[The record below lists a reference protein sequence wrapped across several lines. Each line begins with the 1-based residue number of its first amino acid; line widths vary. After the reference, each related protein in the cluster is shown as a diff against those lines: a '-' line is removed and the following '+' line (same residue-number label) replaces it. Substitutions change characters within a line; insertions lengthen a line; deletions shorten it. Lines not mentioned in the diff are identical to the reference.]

1 MDKTG
6 GGVFSCPCGA
16 HMIVKGRE
24 VKGMGEGTD
33 GERLKAGKGRE
44 VKGGGAEGRQEQGRG
59 GRQGRERAE
68 VAGVKAG
75 KEGERGVGSTCRS
88 CSMDWPT
95 SLSISA
101 LSVKSW
107 FSRRTGWRRSM
118 PGSLSMRYKSSAAC
132 TGGQNPCKAQRLA
145 LQQLGRSANRLNWTC
160 SVKQGL
166 NFRKMIGYLED
177 GDVRCRS

>member
-1 MDKTG
+1 MPLWCTHDCKGQGSEGDG
-6 GGVFSCPCGA
+6 GGN
-16 HMIVKGRE
+16 GR
-24 VKGMGEGTD
+24 GEI
-33 GERLKAGKGRE
+33 
-44 VKGGGAEGRQEQGRG
+44 EGRQGQGREGGRG

-145 LQQLGRSANRLNWTC
+145 LKQLGRSANRLNWTC